1 MMVSAPDGSN
11 VDVEVEVDV
20 DVVYIVYIDRDYIVC
35 TILFCAV
42 VSCGNHFSVF
52 SANVQM
58 QMDKECGSC

>member
-11 VDVEVEVDV
+11 VDVEVEVDG
-20 DVVYIVYIDRDYIVC
+20 VYIVYRQRHYIVC

>member
-1 MMVSAPDGSN
+1 MIVSAPDGSN
-11 VDVEVEVDV
+11 VDVDVEVEVDV
-20 DVVYIVYIDRDYIVC
+20 VYIDTEIDYLVC